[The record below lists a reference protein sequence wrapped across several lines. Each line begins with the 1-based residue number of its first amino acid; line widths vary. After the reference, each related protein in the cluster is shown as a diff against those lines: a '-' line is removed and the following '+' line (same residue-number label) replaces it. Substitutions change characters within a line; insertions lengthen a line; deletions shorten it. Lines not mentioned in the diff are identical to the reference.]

1 MPFGDEGIG
10 SVNIS
15 DWMGATVVAGH
26 ASLLATSQITGF
38 VS

>member
-15 DWMGATVVAGH
+15 DWMGAAVVASHATLAAGH
-26 ASLLATSQITGF
+26 FPNNRIC
-38 VS
+38 